1 MPSAMCV
8 CLLANLCETSIQV
21 KCFCQRGSKRRKATK
36 VNTDNRGKV
45 GDNENM
51 PNDAITKQPRM
62 AIKKLPETLV
72 HSTSSIVTETI
83 RTQWWCLKL

>member
-1 MPSAMCV
+1 MCV
-8 CLLANLCETSIQV
+8 CLLANLCEISIQV
-21 KCFCQRGSKRRKATK
+21 KCFCQKGSKRRKPTK
-36 VNTDNRGKV
+36 VNIDNRGKV

-72 HSTSSIVTETI
+72 HSTSSIVAETI
-83 RTQWWCLKL
+83 KT

>member
-1 MPSAMCV
+1 MCV
-8 CLLANLCETSIQV
+8 CLLANLCEISIQV

-36 VNTDNRGKV
+36 VNIDNRGKV
-45 GDNENM
+45 NDNENM

-83 RTQWWCLKL
+83 RTQ